1 MTLALVRISNALCAP
16 MVDALQMFYSTPA
29 ALDHAQVQ
37 MFLAWFD
44 ECALELA
51 VEAAWLHA

>member
-1 MTLALVRISNALCAP
+1 MTLAMVRISNALCAP
-16 MVDALQMFYSTPA
+16 MVDSLHEFYSTPK

-44 ECALELA
+44 ECAVELA